1 MPWFMANFA
10 YGGISKET
18 LVILS
23 ILESWM
29 WILARS
35 PNFLLSSSISHF
47 PFLPISIIPNFH
59 SFQFQFLPIPI
70 PPNSSSS
77 QFSQSSLN
85 SLFPSLL
92 FSGSPGLRPRS
103 VELEWMW
110 ILEKPFRSLFLLK
123 VPIGSPLYVWSLHWI
138 VSMQKYNRKFWILDM
153 LDNG

>member
-59 SFQFQFLPIPI
+59 SFQFPFLPIPI

-85 SLFPSLL
+85 FL
-92 FSGSPGLRPRS
+92 FSLPVVFWFPRAS
-103 VELEWMW
+103 A
-110 ILEKPFRSLFLLK
+110 K
-123 VPIGSPLYVWSLHWI
+123 VSGVGVNVDI
-138 VSMQKYNRKFWILDM
+138 REAF
-153 LDNG
+153 

>member
-47 PFLPISIIPNFH
+47 PFLPISIIPNFPFLPISIPPNSH
-59 SFQFQFLPIPI
+59 SSQFQFLPILPI
-70 PPNSSSS
+70 IP
-77 QFSQSSLN
+77 QFPFSLPVVFW
-85 SLFPSLL
+85 FPRASAKV
-92 FSGSPGLRPRS
+92 SGVGVNVDIR
-103 VELEWMW
+103 EA
-110 ILEKPFRSLFLLK
+110 F
-123 VPIGSPLYVWSLHWI
+123 
-138 VSMQKYNRKFWILDM
+138 
-153 LDNG
+153 